1 MPFNVHTPERQPN
14 ETQQQYRER
23 RAQSK
28 AQARRVELVHNAER
42 FGAYIKRKGM
52 RA

>member
-1 MPFNVHTPERQPN
+1 MQFNVHTPERQPN

-28 AQARRVELVHNAER
+28 AQARRVTLVHDASR
-42 FGAYIKRKGM
+42 FGTYFRRKGM
-52 RA
+52 RV